1 MSAIGIAAARKK
13 CARKVRISGLLASF
27 IVLFLINCSR
37 GIGDENFILNN
48 GIVQV
53 SVASSGGGITDF
65 RFLDHAVNP
74 LNWEIERD
82 PASTEKPY
90 LRGHFLCL
98 DRWGAPSNAEAEN
111 GMTFHGEAAYASW
124 RLVDRGE
131 SAESRQEAE
140 MICELPIAQMTVRRV
155 MWLEDNQAVLVVR
168 EHITNTGTLGRIYNI
183 VQHPSIAPPFLDSA
197 TIVDSNAQYGFVQG
211 SVMPE
216 SVAAADL
223 WPNTMIEGELEDLRR
238 FQNDETG
245 TRYSDVST
253 FIFDDAQEYGWVTAS
268 SPNTGLLLG
277 YLWRV
282 EAYPWLAIWR
292 ARSNGR
298 VAARGLEFGTTGL
311 HQPYA
316 ELVRVGRILGRSIYE
331 YIDANET
338 VEKSYIAFLVKIP
351 HEFQGIAEINY
362 NDGRLELIERR
373 DRNPR
378 IFSLELD
385 DPF

>member
-223 WPNTMIEGELEDLRR
+223 WPNVMIEGELVDLRR

-351 HEFQGIAEINY
+351 HDFQGVAEINY

>member
-223 WPNTMIEGELEDLRR
+223 WPNVMIEGELVDLRR

>member
-168 EHITNTGTLGRIYNI
+168 EHITNTGKLGRIYNI

-331 YIDANET
+331 YIEANET
-338 VEKSYIAFLVKIP
+338 VEKSYMSFLVKIP
-351 HEFQGIAEINY
+351 HDFQGVAEINY
-362 NDGRLELIERR
+362 SNGKLELIERR
-373 DRNPR
+373 SYNR
-378 IFSLELD
+378 
-385 DPF
+385 

>member
-1 MSAIGIAAARKK
+1 MSVVGIAAAGKK
-13 CARKVRISGLLASF
+13 SAPKVRIYGFLATL
-27 IVLFLINCSR
+27 IVLFLPNCSR
-37 GIGDENFILNN
+37 GIGDEKCILNN

-53 SVASSGGGITDF
+53 SVASSGGGITEF

-98 DRWGAPSNAEAEN
+98 DRWGTPSDAEAEN

-155 MWLEDNQAVLVVR
+155 MWLGDDQAVLVVR
-168 EHITNTGTLGRIYNI
+168 EHITNTGKLGRIYNI

-223 WPNTMIEGELEDLRR
+223 WPNAMIEGELVELRR

-253 FIFDDAQEYGWVTAS
+253 FIFDDAQEHGWVTAS

-316 ELVRVGRILGRSIYE
+316 ELVRVGRILGRSLYQ
-331 YIDANET
+331 YIDAGET
-338 VEKSYIAFLVKIP
+338 VEKSYMAFLVKIP
-351 HEFQGIAEINY
+351 HDFEGVAEISY
-362 NDGRLELIERR
+362 SEGKLELIERR
-373 DRNPR
+373 SQNPWTYSSE
-378 IFSLELD
+378 IGA
-385 DPF
+385 PF

>member
-131 SAESRQEAE
+131 SAEGRQEAE
-140 MICELPIAQMTVRRV
+140 MVCELPIAQMTVRRV
-155 MWLEDNQAVLVVR
+155 MRFEGNQAGLVVR
-168 EHITNTGTLGRIYNI
+168 EQITNTGKLGRIYNL
-183 VQHPSIAPPFLDSA
+183 VQHPSVAPPFLDPA
-197 TIVDSNAQYGFVQG
+197 TIVDSNAQ
-211 SVMPE
+211 
-216 SVAAADL
+216 
-223 WPNTMIEGELEDLRR
+223 
-238 FQNDETG
+238 
-245 TRYSDVST
+245 
-253 FIFDDAQEYGWVTAS
+253 
-268 SPNTGLLLG
+268 
-277 YLWRV
+277 
-282 EAYPWLAIWR
+282 
-292 ARSNGR
+292 
-298 VAARGLEFGTTGL
+298 
-311 HQPYA
+311 
-316 ELVRVGRILGRSIYE
+316 
-331 YIDANET
+331 
-338 VEKSYIAFLVKIP
+338 
-351 HEFQGIAEINY
+351 
-362 NDGRLELIERR
+362 
-373 DRNPR
+373 
-378 IFSLELD
+378 
-385 DPF
+385 

>member
-155 MWLEDNQAVLVVR
+155 MWLEDYQAVLVVR

-253 FIFDDAQEYGWVTAS
+253 FIFDDAQEYGWVTAF

-282 EAYPWLAIWR
+282 KEYSWLAIWR
-292 ARSNGR
+292 ALSNGR

-331 YIDANET
+331 YIDANEI

-351 HEFQGIAEINY
+351 HEF
-362 NDGRLELIERR
+362 
-373 DRNPR
+373 
-378 IFSLELD
+378 
-385 DPF
+385 

>member
-13 CARKVRISGLLASF
+13 CARKVRISGLLASVF
-27 IVLFLINCSR
+27 VLFLINCSR

-82 PASTEKPY
+82 PASIEKPY

-124 RLVDRGE
+124 RLLDRGE
-131 SAESRQEAE
+131 LAESRQEAE

-282 EAYPWLAIWR
+282 EEYSWIAIWR

-298 VAARGLEFGTTGL
+298 VAARGLEFGTTGI

-338 VEKSYIAFLVKIP
+338 VEKSYMSFLVKIP
-351 HEFQGIAEINY
+351 HDFQGVAEINY

>member
-168 EHITNTGTLGRIYNI
+168 EHITNTGKLGRIYNI

-223 WPNTMIEGELEDLRR
+223 WPNAMIEGELVDLRR

-331 YIDANET
+331 FIDANET

-351 HEFQGIAEINY
+351 HDFQGVAEINY
-362 NDGRLELIERR
+362 SNGKLELIERR
-373 DRNPR
+373 SYNRWFTLWR
-378 IFSLELD
+378 
-385 DPF
+385 

>member
-1 MSAIGIAAARKK
+1 
-13 CARKVRISGLLASF
+13 
-27 IVLFLINCSR
+27 
-37 GIGDENFILNN
+37 
-48 GIVQV
+48 
-53 SVASSGGGITDF
+53 
-65 RFLDHAVNP
+65 
-74 LNWEIERD
+74 
-82 PASTEKPY
+82 
-90 LRGHFLCL
+90 
-98 DRWGAPSNAEAEN
+98 
-111 GMTFHGEAAYASW
+111 MTFHGEAAYASW

-140 MICELPIAQMTVRRV
+140 MICELPIAQMTVRREIR
-155 MWLEDNQAVLVVR
+155 LEGNHAVFVVR
-168 EHITNTGTLGRIYNI
+168 EHITNTGKLGRIYNI
-183 VQHPSIAPPFLDSA
+183 VQHPSIAPPFLNPA

-211 SVMPE
+211 SAVPE

-223 WPNTMIEGELEDLRR
+223 WPNTMIEGELVDLRR

-245 TRYSDVST
+245 TRYSDVSA
-253 FIFDDAQEYGWVTAS
+253 FIFDDAQEHGWVTAS

-282 EAYPWLAIWR
+282 EEYSWLAMWR

-316 ELVRVGRILGRSIYE
+316 ELVRVGRILGRSLYQ
-331 YIDANET
+331 YIDAGET

-373 DRNPR
+373 SQNPWTYSSE
-378 IFSLELD
+378 IGA
-385 DPF
+385 PF

>member
-82 PASTEKPY
+82 PASIEKPY

-140 MICELPIAQMTVRRV
+140 MIWELPIAQMTVRRV

-168 EHITNTGTLGRIYNI
+168 EHITNTGKLGRIYNI

-216 SVAAADL
+216 SVAAAGL

-351 HEFQGIAEINY
+351 HDFQGVAEINY
-362 NDGRLELIERR
+362 SDGKLELIERR

>member
-13 CARKVRISGLLASF
+13 CARKVRKSGLLASF

-53 SVASSGGGITDF
+53 SVASIGGGITEF
-65 RFLDHAVNP
+65 RFLDHAINP

-124 RLVDRGE
+124 RLLDRGE

-140 MICELPIAQMTVRRV
+140 MICELPIARMTVRRV
-155 MWLEDNQAVLVVR
+155 MWLEGNQAVLVVR
-168 EHITNTGTLGRIYNI
+168 EHITNTGKLGRIYNI

-373 DRNPR
+373 SYNR
-378 IFSLELD
+378 
-385 DPF
+385 

>member
-1 MSAIGIAAARKK
+1 MSAIGAAARKK

-168 EHITNTGTLGRIYNI
+168 EHITNTGKLGRIYNI

-223 WPNTMIEGELEDLRR
+223 WPNVMIEGELVDLRR
-238 FQNDETG
+238 FQNDETR

-282 EAYPWLAIWR
+282 KEYSWLAIWR
-292 ARSNGR
+292 ALSNGR
-298 VAARGLEFGTTGL
+298 VAARGLEFGTTGI

-338 VEKSYIAFLVKIP
+338 VEKSYMSFLVKIP
-351 HEFQGIAEINY
+351 HDFQGVAEINY
-362 NDGRLELIERR
+362 SNGELELIERR
-373 DRNPR
+373 SHSPWVYALA
-378 IFSLELD
+378 ISAQF
-385 DPF
+385 

>member
-1 MSAIGIAAARKK
+1 
-13 CARKVRISGLLASF
+13 
-27 IVLFLINCSR
+27 
-37 GIGDENFILNN
+37 
-48 GIVQV
+48 
-53 SVASSGGGITDF
+53 
-65 RFLDHAVNP
+65 
-74 LNWEIERD
+74 
-82 PASTEKPY
+82 
-90 LRGHFLCL
+90 
-98 DRWGAPSNAEAEN
+98 
-111 GMTFHGEAAYASW
+111 
-124 RLVDRGE
+124 
-131 SAESRQEAE
+131 
-140 MICELPIAQMTVRRV
+140 
-155 MWLEDNQAVLVVR
+155 
-168 EHITNTGTLGRIYNI
+168 
-183 VQHPSIAPPFLDSA
+183 
-197 TIVDSNAQYGFVQG
+197 
-211 SVMPE
+211 
-216 SVAAADL
+216 
-223 WPNTMIEGELEDLRR
+223 MIEGELVDLRR
-238 FQNDETG
+238 FQNDESG

-298 VAARGLEFGTTGL
+298 VEARGLEFGTTGL